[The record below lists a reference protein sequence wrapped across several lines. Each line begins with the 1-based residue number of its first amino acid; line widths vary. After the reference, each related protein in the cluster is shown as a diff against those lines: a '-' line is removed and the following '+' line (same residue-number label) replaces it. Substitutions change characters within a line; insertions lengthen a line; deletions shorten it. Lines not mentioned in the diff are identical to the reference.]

1 MPHAH
6 RRYAIAFVGFFFLSG
21 IVLTEVL
28 LRYQY
33 QNVHRKMAL
42 RYQDREL
49 CTMRAPDPRLIYTYV
64 PNRCGANTKGYID
77 AEYAYEKSPA
87 IYRLVIIG
95 DSVASGLSRTEKFGK
110 ILEQR
115 LNTNLSPHMDL

>member
-6 RRYAIAFVGFFFLSG
+6 RRYAIAFVGFFLLSG

-33 QNVHRKMAL
+33 QNTHRKMAL

-64 PNRCGANTKGYID
+64 PNVCGANTKGYND
-77 AEYAYEKSPA
+77 AEYAY
-87 IYRLVIIG
+87 
-95 DSVASGLSRTEKFGK
+95 
-110 ILEQR
+110 
-115 LNTNLSPHMDL
+115 

>member
-1 MPHAH
+1 MLHAH
-6 RRYAIAFVGFFFLSG
+6 RRYAIAFVGFFLLSG

-33 QNVHRKMAL
+33 QNTHRKMAL

-64 PNRCGANTKGYID
+64 PKHVGRMPK
-77 AEYAYEKSPA
+77 A
-87 IYRLVIIG
+87 IPMRTMPMRK
-95 DSVASGLSRTEKFGK
+95 AQLS
-110 ILEQR
+110 IA
-115 LNTNLSPHMDL
+115 